1 MTKIVLQ
8 HDLTVADWTVDKHD
22 IQYGFTLFIPYL
34 TTTRTHDGVQRLPDG
49 FTMEYIDGHYIL
61 LTLKCSPHP
70 SQYHSHKV
78 MFKEYTTV
86 YKIPIPKGAIWSSVT
101 KQIAWNRFGSD
112 NKCPRELLLKHG
124 HILITLD
131 HIYSQLYRETYEE
144 LIYALYTDSICEIR
158 RCADILHRS
167 SDIAR
172 SNGVSIQHTEYGR
185 YGSKIDFMERARS
198 DEAAMVL
205 CDTLSITRDE
215 MISIISRSRYCRSGK
230 CPPGMVAFAI
240 PPRSYEIP
248 VWKSIP
254 LKYGLSSSDINPDD
268 DPFWRCRSMV
278 DQNVYRVPTAKG
290 FLSCAPDHIAAR
302 VDEMKRTH
310 ERVQL
315 YKEELMASAWHPL
328 RFSDWCLDSD
338 ECVLLK
344 VFGSRSS

>member
-1 MTKIVLQ
+1 
-8 HDLTVADWTVDKHD
+8 
-22 IQYGFTLFIPYL
+22 
-34 TTTRTHDGVQRLPDG
+34 
-49 FTMEYIDGHYIL
+49 MEYIDGHYIS
-61 LTLKCSPHP
+61 LTLKCSPHL
-70 SQYHSHKV
+70 SQHHDHKV

-86 YKIPIPKGAIWSSVT
+86 YKIPIPTGAIWSSVT
-101 KQIAWNRFGSD
+101 KQNAWKNVMIKKR
-112 NKCPRELLLKHG
+112 CPRELLLKHG

-144 LIYALYTDSICEIR
+144 LIYALYTDNICEIR
-158 RCADILHRS
+158 RCAGIVHRAVD
-167 SDIAR
+167 DIAR
-172 SNGVSIQHTEYGR
+172 SSGVSVERTEYCR

-215 MISIISRSRYCRSGK
+215 MISIISRLRYCRSGK

-268 DPFWRCRSMV
+268 DPFWRCRSPI

-290 FLSCAPDHIAAR
+290 FVSCAPDHITAR
-302 VDEMKRTH
+302 ADEMKRTH
-310 ERVQL
+310 ERVEL
-315 YKEELMASAWHPL
+315 YKEELMAYVWHPSRFFDRCLGLDESL
-328 RFSDWCLDSD
+328 RM
-338 ECVLLK
+338 
-344 VFGSRSS
+344 